1 MSVNTAFETSDLPKA
16 EFMFPGPERDR
27 LVKLILDGVKTAT
40 AALMIEYEEEVE
52 PLPCV
57 GAHSVLVDSDERP
70 VAVLVT
76 TAVDVI
82 PLGKVTDRYAIDEG
96 EGDVTAAQ
104 WRSAHES
111 FWNSAEYRDE
121 FANPIF
127 PLNLNV
133 SIVFVSLCFQGFQR
147 IAFCAYTLLTLYFL
161 VSLQLYTRKR
171 PARQAERLM

>member
-76 TAVDVI
+76 TA
-82 PLGKVTDRYAIDEG
+82 G

-127 PLNLNV
+127 PLNDNSL
-133 SIVFVSLCFQGFQR
+133 IVFEHFEVEQR
-147 IAFCAYTLLTLYFL
+147 LESNNALG
-161 VSLQLYTRKR
+161 
-171 PARQAERLM
+171 

>member
-70 VAVLVT
+70 VAVL
-76 TAVDVI
+76 
-82 PLGKVTDRYAIDEG
+82 
-96 EGDVTAAQ
+96 
-104 WRSAHES
+104 ES
-111 FWNSAEYRDE
+111 FSNSAEYRDE
-121 FANPIF
+121 FANPNF
-127 PLNLNV
+127 PLNDNSL
-133 SIVFVSLCFQGFQR
+133 IVFEHFEVEQR
-147 IAFCAYTLLTLYFL
+147 LESNNALG
-161 VSLQLYTRKR
+161 
-171 PARQAERLM
+171 

>member
-1 MSVNTAFETSDLPKA
+1 
-16 EFMFPGPERDR
+16 
-27 LVKLILDGVKTAT
+27 
-40 AALMIEYEEEVE
+40 MIEYEEEVE

-57 GAHSVLVDSDERP
+57 GANSVLVDSDERP

-121 FANPIF
+121 FANPNF
-127 PLNLNV
+127 PLNDNSL
-133 SIVFVSLCFQGFQR
+133 IVFEHFEVEQR
-147 IAFCAYTLLTLYFL
+147 LESNNALG
-161 VSLQLYTRKR
+161 
-171 PARQAERLM
+171 

>member
-27 LVKLILDGVKTAT
+27 LVKLILD
-40 AALMIEYEEEVE
+40 
-52 PLPCV
+52 
-57 GAHSVLVDSDERP
+57 DSDERP

-121 FANPIF
+121 FANPNF
-127 PLNLNV
+127 PLNDNSL
-133 SIVFVSLCFQGFQR
+133 IVFEHFEVEQR
-147 IAFCAYTLLTLYFL
+147 LESNNALG
-161 VSLQLYTRKR
+161 
-171 PARQAERLM
+171 

>member
-1 MSVNTAFETSDLPKA
+1 MSVNTAFEISDLPKA

-40 AALMIEYEEEVE
+40 AALMIEYEEESE

-127 PLNLNV
+127 PLNDNSL
-133 SIVFVSLCFQGFQR
+133 IVFEHFEVEQR
-147 IAFCAYTLLTLYFL
+147 LESNNALG
-161 VSLQLYTRKR
+161 
-171 PARQAERLM
+171 

>member
-82 PLGKVTDRYAIDEG
+82 PL
-96 EGDVTAAQ
+96 
-104 WRSAHES
+104 AHES

-121 FANPIF
+121 FANPNF
-127 PLNLNV
+127 PLNDNSL
-133 SIVFVSLCFQGFQR
+133 IVFEHFEVEQR
-147 IAFCAYTLLTLYFL
+147 LESNNALG
-161 VSLQLYTRKR
+161 
-171 PARQAERLM
+171 

>member
-40 AALMIEYEEEVE
+40 AALMIEYE
-52 PLPCV
+52 
-57 GAHSVLVDSDERP
+57 ERP

-121 FANPIF
+121 FANPNF
-127 PLNLNV
+127 PLNDNSL
-133 SIVFVSLCFQGFQR
+133 IVFEHFEVEQR
-147 IAFCAYTLLTLYFL
+147 LESNNALG
-161 VSLQLYTRKR
+161 
-171 PARQAERLM
+171 

>member
-104 WRSAHES
+104 WRSAQVVP
-111 FWNSAEYRDE
+111 E
-121 FANPIF
+121 F
-127 PLNLNV
+127 LRTL
-133 SIVFVSLCFQGFQR
+133 VFARPRGDDQFADCTFSPSLDMSR
-147 IAFCAYTLLTLYFL
+147 
-161 VSLQLYTRKR
+161 
-171 PARQAERLM
+171 

>member
-16 EFMFPGPERDR
+16 EFMSPGPERDR

-40 AALMIEYEEEVE
+40 AALMIEYEEEVD

-96 EGDVTAAQ
+96 EGDVTAGQ
-104 WRSAHES
+104 WRSADES
-111 FWNSAEYRDE
+111 F
-121 FANPIF
+121 
-127 PLNLNV
+127 
-133 SIVFVSLCFQGFQR
+133 
-147 IAFCAYTLLTLYFL
+147 
-161 VSLQLYTRKR
+161 
-171 PARQAERLM
+171 

>member
-76 TAVDVI
+76 
-82 PLGKVTDRYAIDEG
+82 DRYAIDEG

-121 FANPIF
+121 FANPNF
-127 PLNLNV
+127 PLNDNSL
-133 SIVFVSLCFQGFQR
+133 IVFEHFEVEQR
-147 IAFCAYTLLTLYFL
+147 LESNNALG
-161 VSLQLYTRKR
+161 
-171 PARQAERLM
+171 

>member
-82 PLGKVTDRYAIDEG
+82 PLGKVTDRYA
-96 EGDVTAAQ
+96 Q

-121 FANPIF
+121 FANPNF
-127 PLNLNV
+127 PLNDNSL
-133 SIVFVSLCFQGFQR
+133 IVFEHFEVEQR
-147 IAFCAYTLLTLYFL
+147 LESNNALG
-161 VSLQLYTRKR
+161 
-171 PARQAERLM
+171 

>member
-96 EGDVTAAQ
+96 EGDVTAANGG
-104 WRSAHES
+104 AHTNLS
-111 FWNSAEYRDE
+111 GIRRNTAMNSPTR
-121 FANPIF
+121 IF
-127 PLNLNV
+127 PLNDNSL
-133 SIVFVSLCFQGFQR
+133 IVFEHFEVEQR
-147 IAFCAYTLLTLYFL
+147 LESNNALG
-161 VSLQLYTRKR
+161 
-171 PARQAERLM
+171 

>member
-27 LVKLILDGVKTAT
+27 LVKLILDGAKTAT

-96 EGDVTAAQ
+96 EGTSRRPNGGAHTNLSGIRRNTAMNSPTQ
-104 WRSAHES
+104 S
-111 FWNSAEYRDE
+111 FR
-121 FANPIF
+121 
-127 PLNLNV
+127 
-133 SIVFVSLCFQGFQR
+133 
-147 IAFCAYTLLTLYFL
+147 
-161 VSLQLYTRKR
+161 
-171 PARQAERLM
+171 

>member
-27 LVKLILDGVKTAT
+27 LVKLILDGVKT
-40 AALMIEYEEEVE
+40 
-52 PLPCV
+52 
-57 GAHSVLVDSDERP
+57 
-70 VAVLVT
+70 VT

-121 FANPIF
+121 FANPNF
-127 PLNLNV
+127 PLNDNSL
-133 SIVFVSLCFQGFQR
+133 IVFEHFEVEQR
-147 IAFCAYTLLTLYFL
+147 LESNNALG
-161 VSLQLYTRKR
+161 
-171 PARQAERLM
+171 

>member
-1 MSVNTAFETSDLPKA
+1 MSINTAFETSDLPKA

-40 AALMIEYEEEVE
+40 AALMIEYEE
-52 PLPCV
+52 
-57 GAHSVLVDSDERP
+57 VLVDSDERP

-121 FANPIF
+121 FANPNF
-127 PLNLNV
+127 PLNDNSL
-133 SIVFVSLCFQGFQR
+133 IVFEHFEVEQR
-147 IAFCAYTLLTLYFL
+147 LESNNALG
-161 VSLQLYTRKR
+161 
-171 PARQAERLM
+171 

>member
-70 VAVLVT
+70 VGVLVT

-121 FANPIF
+121 FANPNF
-127 PLNLNV
+127 PLNDEHFEV
-133 SIVFVSLCFQGFQR
+133 EQR
-147 IAFCAYTLLTLYFL
+147 LESNNALG
-161 VSLQLYTRKR
+161 
-171 PARQAERLM
+171 

>member
-1 MSVNTAFETSDLPKA
+1 
-16 EFMFPGPERDR
+16 
-27 LVKLILDGVKTAT
+27 
-40 AALMIEYEEEVE
+40 MIEYEEEVE

-121 FANPIF
+121 FVNPIF
-127 PLNLNV
+127 PLNDNSL
-133 SIVFVSLCFQGFQR
+133 IVFEHFEVEQR
-147 IAFCAYTLLTLYFL
+147 LESNNALG
-161 VSLQLYTRKR
+161 
-171 PARQAERLM
+171 

>member
-27 LVKLILDGVKTAT
+27 LVK
-40 AALMIEYEEEVE
+40 
-52 PLPCV
+52 
-57 GAHSVLVDSDERP
+57 
-70 VAVLVT
+70 
-76 TAVDVI
+76 

-121 FANPIF
+121 FANPNF
-127 PLNLNV
+127 PLNDNSL
-133 SIVFVSLCFQGFQR
+133 IVFEHFEVEQR
-147 IAFCAYTLLTLYFL
+147 LESNNALG
-161 VSLQLYTRKR
+161 
-171 PARQAERLM
+171 

>member
-40 AALMIEYEEEVE
+40 AALMIEYE
-52 PLPCV
+52 V

-127 PLNLNV
+127 PLNDNSL
-133 SIVFVSLCFQGFQR
+133 IVFEHFEVEQR
-147 IAFCAYTLLTLYFL
+147 LESNNALG
-161 VSLQLYTRKR
+161 
-171 PARQAERLM
+171 

>member
-27 LVKLILDGVKTAT
+27 VERLVL
-40 AALMIEYEEEVE
+40 EEEVE

-121 FANPIF
+121 FANPNF
-127 PLNLNV
+127 PLNDNSL
-133 SIVFVSLCFQGFQR
+133 IVFEHFEVEQR
-147 IAFCAYTLLTLYFL
+147 LESNNALG
-161 VSLQLYTRKR
+161 
-171 PARQAERLM
+171 

>member
-76 TAVDVI
+76 TAVGRALVEAGQRAI
-82 PLGKVTDRYAIDEG
+82 GNDRLALWVAG
-96 EGDVTAAQ
+96 N
-104 WRSAHES
+104 S
-111 FWNSAEYRDE
+111 WNSGYYDGSKKSTAQ
-121 FANPIF
+121 
-127 PLNLNV
+127 LNIKTIW
-133 SIVFVSLCFQGFQR
+133 SI
-147 IAFCAYTLLTLYFL
+147 A
-161 VSLQLYTRKR
+161 
-171 PARQAERLM
+171 

>member
-76 TAVDVI
+76 TAVDVTGTPSMRVKATSRRPNGGAHTNLSGI
-82 PLGKVTDRYAIDEG
+82 RRN
-96 EGDVTAAQ
+96 TAM
-104 WRSAHES
+104 
-111 FWNSAEYRDE
+111 NSPTQTFR
-121 FANPIF
+121 
-127 PLNLNV
+127 
-133 SIVFVSLCFQGFQR
+133 
-147 IAFCAYTLLTLYFL
+147 
-161 VSLQLYTRKR
+161 
-171 PARQAERLM
+171 